1 MSVTTGRS
9 AIDASGNV
17 FVYQPPNAGLVNRG
31 NNIVNGTYNQIQA
44 GDPVTWPA
52 GVIQIPGGSGL
63 FDATGP
69 LTYQPV
75 TIVPGPV
82 LDTGTQ
88 PGLEPQTTGRIGI
101 SAAPAGFVYTPPTAP
116 QIPVGSQVTYG
127 AVVTIDVGQSM
138 PASGI
143 FAIQAGAAPVIPQNL
158 GLYRTVT
165 ITPL

>member
-9 AIDASGNV
+9 ALDASGNV
-17 FVYQPPNAGLVNRG
+17 FIYIPPNAGLVNRG
-31 NNIVNGTYNQIQA
+31 NSIVNGTYNQVQA

-75 TIVPGPV
+75 TIVVGPV
-82 LDTGTQ
+82 IGTGGQ
-88 PGLEPQTTGRIGI
+88 PTPAPQTTGTIGT

-116 QIPVGSQVTYG
+116 QIPVGSQVSYG
-127 AVVTIDVGQSM
+127 APVTIDVGENM

-143 FAIQAGAAPVIPQNL
+143 FLIQAGAAPVIPQNL